1 MSNQGNEFW
10 EQYQKDYAHIDM
22 GAMLEA
28 YADARES
35 KEIAELKQWQDEAIR
50 LTSEVQ
56 NMYAIDL
63 EQQSEI
69 KRLREGIQKEID
81 FQDSQTDP
89 NNVGELKPSHIRIAV
104 ATVLRSLLIAPAP
117 VTEDEFSASAYP
129 KECTPTINHLTE
141 TDDLTMM
148 QRLEKRMPPFHKIDS
163 PLNEDQE

>member
-35 KEIAELKQWQDEAIR
+35 KEIAELKEWQDEAIR

-56 NMYAIDL
+56 KMYAIDL

-104 ATVLRSLLIAPAP
+104 ATVLRSLLIAPVP
-117 VTEDEFSASAYP
+117 VTEGNPCPICDGTGKLIGVDRQMS
-129 KECTPTINHLTE
+129 CN
-141 TDDLTMM
+141 
-148 QRLEKRMPPFHKIDS
+148 S